1 MAWLWALRR
10 VPWRTV
16 LLHAPTIVETARR
29 FYGTTR
35 PPASSDESANRS
47 GDDLDALRRAVVELE
62 AREGQQAALLAD
74 FARQVQAMAS
84 AIEVLRF
91 RMLLAL
97 WGAAAALVVA
107 IGAVI
112 VVLRRL
118 P

>member
-1 MAWLWALRR
+1 MAWLWALRK
-10 VPWRTV
+10 VPWRSV
-16 LLHAPTIVETARR
+16 LVHAPAIVDTARR

-35 PPASSDESANRS
+35 PPSNDDAPSRSD
-47 GDDLDALRRAVVELE
+47 DDLDALRRAVVDLE

-74 FARQVQAMAS
+74 FARQVQAMAN

-97 WGAAAALVVA
+97 WGAAAALAVA
-107 IGAVI
+107 LASII
-112 VVLRRL
+112 LVLRRL

>member
-1 MAWLWALRR
+1 MAWLWALRK
-10 VPWRTV
+10 VPWRSV
-16 LLHAPTIVETARR
+16 LVHAPAIVDTARR

-35 PPASSDESANRS
+35 RPGDETPNRS
-47 GDDLDALRRAVVELE
+47 EDDIDALRRAVVDLE

-74 FARQVQAMAS
+74 FARQVQAMAN

-97 WGAAAALVVA
+97 WGAAAALVVVVA
-107 IGAVI
+107 AVI
-112 VVLRRL
+112 VVFRQL